1 MKNKMKLKGKWKK
14 YEIITDVD
22 YTKEKLKHSFEE
34 DRKIKVKS
42 DKDKGCWKDN
52 AGRRP
57 RKDEKD
63 KGKGRENIE
72 RRWRRYIWK
81 DRGKGKKRRNVEE
94 DNIL

>member
-1 MKNKMKLKGKWKK
+1 M
-14 YEIITDVD
+14 D

-57 RKDEKD
+57 RKDEKG
-63 KGKGRENIE
+63 KGKGTKNIE
-72 RRWRRYIWK
+72 GR
-81 DRGKGKKRRNVEE
+81 
-94 DNIL
+94 